1 LICAGCEP
9 FRHERLIVS
18 AYLAM
23 AAAAFLAATLIPAQS
38 EIVFAGLIA
47 AGSADPVRLFIVAS
61 LANTAG
67 SVVNWF
73 LGRLIADHGFERLPA
88 RLQPDPKRL
97 EQARSL
103 FARHGWL
110 TLLLSWVPI
119 IGDPLTLA
127 AGLMRYPL
135 WRFCL
140 IVLIAKAGRYGALWA
155 GMAAAS

>member
-1 LICAGCEP
+1 M
-9 FRHERLIVS
+9 S

-23 AAAAFLAATLIPAQS
+23 ALAAFLAATLIPAQS
-38 EIVFAGLIA
+38 EIVFAGLLA
-47 AGSADPVRLFIVAS
+47 AKAADPIALFVVAS

-73 LGRLIADHGFERLPA
+73 LGRLIADHGVERLPA
-88 RLQPDPKRL
+88 RLQPEPKRL
-97 EQARSL
+97 EQARGM

-110 TLLLSWVPI
+110 ALLLSWVPI
-119 IGDPLTLA
+119 IGDPLTLV

-140 IVLIAKAGRYGALWA
+140 IVLIAKAGRYGVLWA
-155 GMAAAS
+155 GMVAAS